1 VFCPTRCSQERA
13 VDASPRVRIG
23 ATAGGGHNPGMS
35 TDDERHAPSPRP
47 LIYRRAYDL
56 AREAIDEQDA
66 GEAGADPS
74 GLMRRLVAEVLAE
87 LGDHAEA
94 REAIEDGVSDA
105 VGGRP
110 PRS

>member
-1 VFCPTRCSQERA
+1 
-13 VDASPRVRIG
+13 
-23 ATAGGGHNPGMS
+23 MS
-35 TDDERHAPSPRP
+35 TDDESHAPSARP

-56 AREAIDEQDA
+56 AREAIDERDA
-66 GEAGADPS
+66 GESGADPG

-94 REAIEDGVSDA
+94 REAIEDGVRDA
-105 VGGRP
+105 ALGRP

>member
-1 VFCPTRCSQERA
+1 MVCLTRRSQERA
-13 VDASPRVRIG
+13 VDASPRVPIG

-56 AREAIDEQDA
+56 AREAIVEQDA
-66 GEAGADPS
+66 GEAGADPG
-74 GLMRRLVAEVLAE
+74 GLMRRLVAEVMAE

-94 REAIEDGVSDA
+94 REAIEDGVCDA